1 MSAAD
6 ELNSDTAAA
15 APLRD
20 EKHDETHAAARG
32 GAASAVSS

>member
-15 APLRD
+15 PLRD
-20 EKHDETHAAARG
+20 EKHVEMQAAARG
-32 GAASAVSS
+32 GAALAVSC